1 MPLIFDNPVLEN
13 CVRKLAKEQGE
24 TLTQAVLTAVQ
35 ERQAR
40 LRKPKYTPEERL
52 AIVRKLTAGG
62 RLEPIL
68 DDRTPDEII
77 GYNEYGVPE

>member
-40 LRKPKYTPEERL
+40 LRNPKYTPEERL

>member
-1 MPLIFDNPVLEN
+1 MPLIFDNPVLES
-13 CVRKLAKEQGE
+13 CVRKLAQEQGE

-40 LRKPKYTPEERL
+40 LRKPKYTPEERAVL
-52 AIVRKLTAGG
+52 VREIMARG
-62 RLEPIL
+62 RNRPIL
-68 DDRTPDEII
+68 DDRTPNEII